1 MLGGLTL
8 GFAMHLVIIV
18 VVVISGHSVL
28 PTETRKEDKLNK
40 TYHITG
46 ASGYRQPLQQK
57 AL

>member
-1 MLGGLTL
+1 L

-28 PTETRKEDKLNK
+28 PTETRKEDQLNK